1 MSTRVPTNS
10 AGRRTRA
17 AILQQAA
24 ELATL
29 DGLNGLSIGDLAQ
42 ATGMS
47 KAGLYAHF
55 GSKQE
60 LQLATVETARTIFV
74 AQVIRPGLAVPRGVR
89 RLLAV
94 CEAFLSH
101 VERRVFPGGCFFV
114 AATAEVGARPGPVH
128 DAVARQQL
136 RWLDLLQRLAR
147 EAQELGEVP
156 GDTDPLQLA
165 FELEALLVAANSQF
179 LLHRDRVVFDRARAA
194 IRRRLGQVSA
204 QADPG
209 LATSASG

>member
-1 MSTRVPTNS
+1 MSTAMPNNS

-74 AQVIRPGLAVPRGVR
+74 AEVIRPALAAPRGVR
-89 RLLAV
+89 RLLAM

-101 VERRVFPGGCFFV
+101 IERRVFPGGCFFV
-114 AATAEVGARPGPVH
+114 AATAEVGARPGAVH
-128 DAVARQQL
+128 DAVARQQQ
-136 RWLDLLQRLAR
+136 RWIELLERIAR
-147 EAQELGEVP
+147 EAQELGELP
-156 GDTDPLQLA
+156 ADTDPPQLA

-179 LLHRDRVVFDRARAA
+179 LLHGDRAVFDRARAA
-194 IRRRLGQVSA
+194 IRGRLGQASPLGDPRPAMSA
-204 QADPG
+204 AR
-209 LATSASG
+209 